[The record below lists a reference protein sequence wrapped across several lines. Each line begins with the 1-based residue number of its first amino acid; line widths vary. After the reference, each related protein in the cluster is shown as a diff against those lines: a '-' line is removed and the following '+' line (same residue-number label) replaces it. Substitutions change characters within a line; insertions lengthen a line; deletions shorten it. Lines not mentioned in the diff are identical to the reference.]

1 MIVRNV
7 RRKEKNLYTENGPG
21 EPVRLITYSTQREE
35 AEDIAAQ
42 IAGQIRHGR
51 RRAGDFAVFYRTNAL
66 SRRWNSPC
74 ATRPSPTRWSTAW
87 NFYSARR
94 SRTFLAYLRLL
105 NNPQDET
112 ALLRVINTPPRGIG
126 KTTIDRL
133 AGHATRHGLPLL
145 GAARQVGRITAIN
158 ARAPSRLPPSWRLS
172 TAWRQWPRARSRSCS
187 ATCSAKPPTRT
198 SGASANPEDEERLAN
213 IEELLTVAREFDERR
228 EGTGHLEAFLEE
240 TALVNDT
247 DDWETALDRV
257 TLMTL
262 HASKGLEFPVVYIV
276 AVEEGLLPHQ
286 RSQSAPD
293 QVEEERRLFFVGIT
307 RAQQELQI
315 SMAQYRDF
323 RGLRKLTVPSSF
335 LMELPLGEMAVETR
349 RAASLCRPQG
359 DSSRWRSRF
368 MRSRCS
374 APSGRR
380 RRLGPCRRWGCRRR
394 RSWPTAAGLRRRHR
408 PTSSSTACWYCTRST
423 AWGGSWP

>member
-1 MIVRNV
+1 M
-7 RRKEKNLYTENGPG
+7 
-21 EPVRLITYSTQREE
+21 
-35 AEDIAAQ
+35 
-42 IAGQIRHGR
+42 
-51 RRAGDFAVFYRTNAL
+51 
-66 SRRWNSPC
+66 
-74 ATRPSPTRWSTAW
+74 
-87 NFYSARR
+87 
-94 SRTFLAYLRLL
+94 

-158 ARAPSRLPPSWRLS
+158 AR
-172 TAWRQWPRARSRSCS
+172 
-187 ATCSAKPPTRT
+187 SAKQVTAFVAIVDRLAAVAEGQIEELLGHVLSET
-198 SGASANPEDEERLAN
+198 AYEDQWRASANPEDEERLAN

-349 RAASLCRPQG
+349 PGGEPVPAPGGFEPMAEPVYEEPVFRSQRPAAAVGAMPAMGLQ
-359 DSSRWRSRF
+359 
-368 MRSRCS
+368 
-374 APSGRR
+374 
-380 RRLGPCRRWGCRRR
+380 
-394 RSWPTAAGLRRRHR
+394 TAAELANGGRPSPPPSPDVFQHGMLVLHPEYGLGRIVALSGSGPGRKA
-408 PTSSSTACWYCTRST
+408 TVDFSSSAGRKKFILS
-423 AWGGSWP
+423 ASPLRPVKA